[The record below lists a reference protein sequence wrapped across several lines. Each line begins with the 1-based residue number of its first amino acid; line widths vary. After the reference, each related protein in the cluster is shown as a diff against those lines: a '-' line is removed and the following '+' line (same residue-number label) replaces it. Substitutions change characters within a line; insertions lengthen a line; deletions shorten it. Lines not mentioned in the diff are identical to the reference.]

1 MADKKRVDVALVERG
16 LAASREKAQ
25 ALVMSGVVYIGENK
39 VTKASV
45 AVTDADELIVRQTG
59 TGYVSRGALKL
70 EKGLKV
76 FGVDP
81 AGVVAMDLG
90 ASTGGFTD
98 VLLKNGAAHVYA
110 IDVGYGQL
118 DWGLRNDPRVT
129 VMERTNARYLK
140 PEDLPLR
147 PTLGVMDVSFISIT
161 KILPAAV
168 AILGDNGAFITLI
181 KPQFEAG
188 PERVGKKGVVRDA
201 QVHLDVVREVLAFV
215 EGELGWCAQAL
226 SFSPIKGPEGNI
238 EFLAYL
244 LPAARATHS
253 VTPEEAELVV
263 RQAHAEL
270 DAREERKAE
279 GENA

>member
-16 LAASREKAQ
+16 LAQSREKAQ

-45 AVTDADELIVRQTG
+45 TVTPQDELIVRQSG

-76 FGVDP
+76 FGVDA
-81 AGVVAMDLG
+81 AGIVAMDLG

-98 VLLKNGAAHVYA
+98 VLLQNGAAHVYA

-118 DWGLRNDPRVT
+118 DWKLRNDPRVT
-129 VMERTNARYLK
+129 VMERTNARYLTA
-140 PEDLPLR
+140 EDLPLR

-161 KILPAAV
+161 KILPAAA
-168 AILGDNGAFITLI
+168 AIMGEDGAFISLI

-188 PERVGKKGVVRDA
+188 RERVGKKGVVRDA
-201 QVHLDVVREVLAFV
+201 QVHKDVIHEILQFIDS
-215 EGELGWCAQAL
+215 EMGWAAQAL
-226 SFSPIKGPEGNI
+226 SFSPITGPEGNI
-238 EFLAYL
+238 EFLVHI
-244 LPAARATHS
+244 LPKSKATHQ
-253 VTPEEAELVV
+253 VTAEEVDQVV
-263 RQAHAEL
+263 AAAHESL
-270 DAREERKAE
+270 R
-279 GENA
+279 